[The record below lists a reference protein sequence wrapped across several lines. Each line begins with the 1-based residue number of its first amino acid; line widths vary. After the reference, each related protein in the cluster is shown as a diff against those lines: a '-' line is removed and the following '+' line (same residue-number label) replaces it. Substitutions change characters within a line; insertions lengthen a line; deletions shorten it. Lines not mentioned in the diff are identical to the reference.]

1 MLEMRGITKRFPGVV
16 ANEDVDF
23 AVLPGQ
29 VHTLLGENGAGK
41 STLVKILYGL
51 YQPDE
56 GSITFDGLPVSIDS
70 PSVAIRTGI
79 GMIHQHFMLV
89 DTLTVAEN
97 VALGLGKSL
106 GLTNLQPIRQRI
118 REVSEEFGLHVDP
131 DAYIWQMAVGER
143 QRAEIVK
150 ALYRNVRL
158 LVLDEP
164 TAVLT
169 PPEVS
174 DLFVTLR
181 QLSSDGRG
189 LVFISHKL
197 NEVMEISDE
206 ITVLRDGK
214 VSGRTTPSES
224 SRESLAMMMVG
235 RPVEF
240 TRTLSEQEPGDPKL
254 EVKNLR
260 VRGYRDELAVN
271 DVNIDVR
278 AGEIVGIVGVSGNGQ
293 RELAEAIVGLR
304 EVESGEVFFD
314 GQLVKTPTRSAAV
327 RIGRASI
334 EVFIDGQPVK
344 TPTPKQVRSMGLA
357 YVPEERMKYGSIGDF
372 TVAENL
378 VLVDYDQPPYARSG
392 LLSLRTIE
400 SRSEQLVSDYSIRTP
415 STETLTRKLSGG
427 NIQKVVIAREF
438 SGEADMLLVAQP
450 TRGIDIGA
458 AEYIHEQLLV
468 QRSQGRAILLI
479 SEDLDEVMA
488 LSDRLVVMYEGSV
501 MGRVSREEATVE
513 QVGLLMSGVGVPESA
528 AVAG

>member
-1 MLEMRGITKRFPGVV
+1 MSVPMLEMRGITKRFPGVV

-23 AVLPGQ
+23 TVLPGQ

-56 GSITFDGLPVSIDS
+56 GSITFEGTPVNIDS
-70 PSVAIRTGI
+70 PAVAIQTGI

-97 VALGLGKSL
+97 VALGLGKPL
-106 GLTNLQPIRQRI
+106 GLTNLAPIRRRV
-118 REVSEEFGLHVDP
+118 REVSEEYGLHVDP

-150 ALYRNVRL
+150 ALYRNVKL

-169 PPEVS
+169 PPEVT

-181 QLSSDGRG
+181 QLTADGRG

-206 ITVLRDGK
+206 ITVLRDGR
-214 VSGRTTPSES
+214 VSGRTTPGES
-224 SRESLAMMMVG
+224 NRESLAMMMVG

-240 TRTLSEQEPGDPKL
+240 TRTLAEQSPGEPML
-254 EVKNLR
+254 EVTNLR
-260 VRGYRDELAVN
+260 VRGDRDELAVH
-271 DVNIDVR
+271 DVNIDVQ

-304 EVESGEVFFD
+304 EIESGEV
-314 GQLVKTPTRSAAV
+314 S
-327 RIGRASI
+327 
-334 EVFIDGQPVK
+334 IDGHPVK

-378 VLVDYDQPPYARSG
+378 ILTNYDQPPYARGG
-392 LLSLRTIE
+392 LLSLSSIE
-400 SRSEQLVSDYSIRTP
+400 TRGKQLVSDYSIRTP
-415 STETLTRKLSGG
+415 NTGTLTRKLSGG

-438 SGEADMLLVAQP
+438 SGNAEVLLVAQP

-458 AEYIHEQLLV
+458 AEYIHEQLLT
-468 QRSQGRAILLI
+468 QRSQGKAILLI

-501 MGRVSREEATVE
+501 MGRVNRKDATIE
-513 QVGLLMSGVGVPESA
+513 QVGLLMSGVGEPESA
-528 AVAG
+528 AVG

>member
-23 AVLPGQ
+23 TVLPGQ

-56 GSITFDGLPVSIDS
+56 GSITFDGTPVSIDS
-70 PSVAIRTGI
+70 PSVAIETGI

-97 VALGLGKSL
+97 VALGLGTPLS
-106 GLTNLQPIRQRI
+106 LTNLQPIRGRI

-214 VSGRTTPSES
+214 VSGRTTPAES

-240 TRTLSEQEPGDPKL
+240 TRTLAEQEPGDPKL

-260 VRGYRDELAVN
+260 VRGDREELAVR

-304 EVESGEVFFD
+304 EIESGEVF
-314 GQLVKTPTRSAAV
+314 
-327 RIGRASI
+327 IN
-334 EVFIDGQPVK
+334 GQPVK

-378 VLVDYDQPPYARSG
+378 VLVNYDQSPYARSG

-400 SRSEQLVSDYSIRTP
+400 SHSEQLVSDYSIRTP

-438 SGEADMLLVAQP
+438 SGNAEMLLVAQP

-458 AEYIHEQLLV
+458 AEYIHEQLLT
-468 QRSQGRAILLI
+468 QRTQGRAILLI

-513 QVGLLMSGVGVPESA
+513 QVGLLMSGVGEPEDA
-528 AVAG
+528 AVTG

>member
-23 AVLPGQ
+23 TVLPGQ

-56 GSITFDGLPVSIDS
+56 GSIAFDGSPVHIDS
-70 PSVAIRTGI
+70 PSVAIETGI

-97 VALGLGKSL
+97 VALGLGKPL
-106 GLTNLQPIRQRI
+106 GLTNLVPIRRRI
-118 REVSEEFGLHVDP
+118 REVSEEFGLAVDP

-169 PPEVS
+169 PPEVT

-181 QLSSDGRG
+181 QLTADGRG

-214 VSGRTTPSES
+214 VSGRTTPAES

-240 TRTLSEQEPGDPKL
+240 TRTLAEQEPGEPKL
-254 EVKNLR
+254 AVENLR
-260 VRGYRDELAVN
+260 VRGDRGELAVH

-304 EVESGEVFFD
+304 EMESGRV
-314 GQLVKTPTRSAAV
+314 L
-327 RIGRASI
+327 
-334 EVFIDGQPVK
+334 IDGQPVN

-357 YVPEERMKYGSIGDF
+357 YVPEERMKFGSIGDF
-372 TVAENL
+372 SVAENL
-378 VLVDYDQPPYARSG
+378 VLVDHDRPPYVRHG
-392 LLSLRTIE
+392 LLSLNAIE
-400 SRSEQLVSDYSIRTP
+400 QHSRQLVDDYSIRTP
-415 STETLTRKLSGG
+415 STQTLTRKLSGG

-438 SGEADMLLVAQP
+438 SGGAEVLLVAQP

-458 AEYIHEQLLV
+458 AEYIHEQLLI
-468 QRSQGRAILLI
+468 QRSQGKAILLI

-501 MGRVSREEATVE
+501 MGRVSREDATVE
-513 QVGLLMSGVGVPESA
+513 QVGLLMSGVGEPESA
-528 AVAG
+528 AVVG

>member
-23 AVLPGQ
+23 TVLPGQ

-56 GSITFDGLPVSIDS
+56 GSIAFDGAPVAIDS

-97 VALGLGKSL
+97 VALGLGKPL
-106 GLTNLQPIRQRI
+106 GLTNMAPIRRRI
-118 REVSEEFGLHVDP
+118 REVSEEYGLHVDP

-143 QRAEIVK
+143 QRAEILK
-150 ALYRNVRL
+150 ALYRNVKL

-169 PPEVS
+169 PPEVT

-181 QLSSDGRG
+181 QLTADGRG

-206 ITVLRDGK
+206 ITVLRDGR
-214 VSGRTTPSES
+214 VSGRTTPGES

-240 TRTLSEQEPGDPKL
+240 TRTLAEQAAGEPKL
-254 EVKNLR
+254 EVKSLR
-260 VRGYRDELAVN
+260 VRGDRDELAVR

-304 EVESGEVFFD
+304 EVEAGE
-314 GQLVKTPTRSAAV
+314 
-327 RIGRASI
+327 ISI
-334 EVFIDGQPVK
+334 NGQPVK
-344 TPTPKQVRSMGLA
+344 APTPKQVRSMGLA

-378 VLVDYDQPPYARSG
+378 VLVDYDQPPNARRG

-438 SGEADMLLVAQP
+438 SGDADMLLVAQP
-450 TRGIDIGA
+450 TRGVDIGA
-458 AEYIHEQLLV
+458 AEYIHEQLLL

-501 MGRVSREEATVE
+501 MGRVDRADATVE
-513 QVGLLMSGVGVPESA
+513 QVGLLMSGVGEHEGA

>member
-1 MLEMRGITKRFPGVV
+1 MSSDTAAPKPPPMLEMRGITKRFPGVV

-23 AVLPGQ
+23 TVLPGT

-56 GSITFDGLPVSIDS
+56 GSISFDGSPVNIDS
-70 PSVAIRTGI
+70 PAVAIQTGI

-97 VALGLGKSL
+97 VALGLGKPL
-106 GLTNLQPIRQRI
+106 GLTNLQPIRRRI

-150 ALYRNVRL
+150 ALYRNVKL

-169 PPEVS
+169 PPEVT

-181 QLSSDGRG
+181 QLTADGRG

-214 VSGRTTPSES
+214 VSGRTTPAES
-224 SRESLAMMMVG
+224 NRESLAMMMVG

-240 TRTLSEQEPGDPKL
+240 TRTLAEQSPGEPLL
-254 EVKNLR
+254 EVTNLR
-260 VRGYRDELAVN
+260 VRGDREELAVH
-271 DVNIDVR
+271 DVNIDVQ

-304 EVESGEVFFD
+304 EIESGQVAI
-314 GQLVKTPTRSAAV
+314 K
-327 RIGRASI
+327 
-334 EVFIDGQPVK
+334 GQPVS
-344 TPTPKQVRSMGLA
+344 TPTPKRVRSMGLA
-357 YVPEERMKYGSIGDF
+357 YVPEERMKFGSIGDF

-378 VLVDYDQPPYARSG
+378 VLVDYDRSPYVRYG
-392 LLSLRTIE
+392 LLSLNTIE
-400 SRSEQLVSDYSIRTP
+400 ERSKQLVSDYSIRTP
-415 STETLTRKLSGG
+415 NTGTLTRKLSGG

-438 SGEADMLLVAQP
+438 SGDAEVLLVAQP

-458 AEYIHEQLLV
+458 AEYIHEQLLL
-468 QRSQGRAILLI
+468 QRSQGKAILLI

-501 MGRVSREEATVE
+501 MGRVNRADATVE
-513 QVGLLMSGVGVPESA
+513 QVGLLMSGVGEPEGA

>member
-1 MLEMRGITKRFPGVV
+1 MNFDPAVPMLEMRGITKRFPGVV
-16 ANEDVDF
+16 ANEDIDF
-23 AVLPGQ
+23 TVLPGQ

-56 GSITFDGLPVSIDS
+56 GSIAFDGAPVDIES
-70 PSVAIRTGI
+70 PSVAIQTGI

-97 VALGLGKSL
+97 VALGLGTSL
-106 GLTNLQPIRQRI
+106 SLTNLQPIRRRI

-206 ITVLRDGK
+206 ITVLRDGR
-214 VSGRTTPSES
+214 VSGRTTPAES

-240 TRTLSEQEPGDPKL
+240 TRTLAEQVPGDPKL

-260 VRGYRDELAVN
+260 VRGDRDELAVH

-304 EVESGEVFFD
+304 EIESGEV
-314 GQLVKTPTRSAAV
+314 A
-327 RIGRASI
+327 
-334 EVFIDGQPVK
+334 IDGHRVK
-344 TPTPKQVRSMGLA
+344 APTPKQVRSMGLA

-458 AEYIHEQLLV
+458 AEYIHEQLLT
-468 QRSQGRAILLI
+468 QRSQGKAILLI

-501 MGRVSREEATVE
+501 MGRISREEATVE
-513 QVGLLMSGVGVPESA
+513 QVGLLMSGVGEPESA
-528 AVAG
+528 SVVA

>member
-1 MLEMRGITKRFPGVV
+1 MNSDLAAPERAPMLEMRGITKRFPGVV

-23 AVLPGQ
+23 TVLPGQ

-56 GSITFDGLPVSIDS
+56 GSITFDGQPVNIDS
-70 PSVAIRTGI
+70 PSVAIQTGI

-150 ALYRNVRL
+150 ALYRNVKL

-174 DLFVTLR
+174 DLFITLR

-206 ITVLRDGK
+206 ITVLRDGR
-214 VSGRTTPSES
+214 VSGRTTPAES

-240 TRTLSEQEPGDPKL
+240 TRTLADQEPGDPKL

-260 VRGYRDELAVN
+260 VRGDREELAVN

-304 EVESGEVFFD
+304 EVESG
-314 GQLVKTPTRSAAV
+314 
-327 RIGRASI
+327 

-378 VLVDYDQPPYARSG
+378 VLVDYDRPPYARGG

-438 SGEADMLLVAQP
+438 SGNVDMLLVAQP

-458 AEYIHEQLLV
+458 AEYIHEQLLT
-468 QRSQGRAILLI
+468 QRSQGKAILLI

-501 MGRVSREEATVE
+501 MGRVDRADATVE
-513 QVGLLMSGVGVPESA
+513 QVGLLMSGVGEPEGA
-528 AVAG
+528 AVG

>member
-1 MLEMRGITKRFPGVV
+1 MNSDSAAPTSAPMLEMRGITKRFPGVV

-23 AVLPGQ
+23 TVLPGQ

-56 GSITFDGLPVSIDS
+56 GSITFNGSSVNIDS
-70 PSVAIRTGI
+70 PAVAIQTGI

-97 VALGLGKSL
+97 VALGLGKPL
-106 GLTNLQPIRQRI
+106 GMTNLAPIRRRV
-118 REVSEEFGLHVDP
+118 REVSEEYGLHVDP

-150 ALYRNVRL
+150 ALYRNVKL

-169 PPEVS
+169 PPEVT

-181 QLSSDGRG
+181 QLTADGRG

-206 ITVLRDGK
+206 ITVLRDGR
-214 VSGRTTPSES
+214 VSGRTTPAES
-224 SRESLAMMMVG
+224 NRESLAMMMVG

-240 TRTLSEQEPGDPKL
+240 TRTLADQIPGEPML
-254 EVKNLR
+254 EVTKLR
-260 VRGYRDELAVN
+260 VRGDRDELAVN
-271 DVNIDVR
+271 DVNIDVQ

-304 EVESGEVFFD
+304 EIESGQVAI
-314 GQLVKTPTRSAAV
+314 K
-327 RIGRASI
+327 
-334 EVFIDGQPVK
+334 GQPVSS
-344 TPTPKQVRSMGLA
+344 PSPKRVRSMGLA

-378 VLVDYDQPPYARSG
+378 VLVDYDQPPYVRNG
-392 LLSLRTIE
+392 LLSLNTIE
-400 SRSEQLVSDYSIRTP
+400 ERSKQLVSDYSIRTP
-415 STETLTRKLSGG
+415 NTSTLTRKLSGG

-438 SGEADMLLVAQP
+438 SGEAEVLLVAQP

-458 AEYIHEQLLV
+458 AEYIHEQLLL
-468 QRSQGRAILLI
+468 QRSQGKAILLI

-501 MGRVSREEATVE
+501 MGRMNREDATVE
-513 QVGLLMSGVGVPESA
+513 QIGLLMSGVGEPEGA
-528 AVAG
+528 AVTG

>member
-23 AVLPGQ
+23 TVLPGQ

-56 GSITFDGLPVSIDS
+56 GSITFDGSPVDIGS

-106 GLTNLQPIRQRI
+106 GLTNLAPIRRRI
-118 REVSEEFGLHVDP
+118 REVAEEYGLHVDP

-143 QRAEIVK
+143 QRAEILK
-150 ALYRNVRL
+150 ALYRNVKL

-169 PPEVS
+169 PPEVT

-181 QLSSDGRG
+181 QLTAGGRG

-206 ITVLRDGK
+206 ITVLRDGR
-214 VSGRTTPSES
+214 VSGRTTPGES

-240 TRTLSEQEPGDPKL
+240 TRTLAEQEAGAPKL

-260 VRGYRDELAVN
+260 VRGDRDELAVR

-304 EVESGEVFFD
+304 EVEAGEI
-314 GQLVKTPTRSAAV
+314 S
-327 RIGRASI
+327 
-334 EVFIDGQPVK
+334 IDGQPVK
-344 TPTPKQVRSMGLA
+344 APTPKHIRSMGLA

-378 VLVDYDQPPYARSG
+378 ILVDYDQPPYARRG

-400 SRSEQLVSDYSIRTP
+400 SRSEQLVGDYSIRTP

-438 SGEADMLLVAQP
+438 SGDADMLLVAQP

-458 AEYIHEQLLV
+458 AEYIHEQLLL

-501 MGRVSREEATVE
+501 MGRVERADATVE
-513 QVGLLMSGVGVPESA
+513 QVGLLMSGVGDPESA

>member
-23 AVLPGQ
+23 TVLPGQ

-56 GSITFDGLPVSIDS
+56 GSIAFDGSPVHIDS
-70 PSVAIRTGI
+70 PSVAIETGI

-97 VALGLGKSL
+97 VALGLGKPL
-106 GLTNLQPIRQRI
+106 GLTNLVPIRRRI
-118 REVSEEFGLHVDP
+118 REVSEEFGLAVDP

-169 PPEVS
+169 PPEVT

-181 QLSSDGRG
+181 QLTADGRG

-214 VSGRTTPSES
+214 VSGRTTPAES

-240 TRTLSEQEPGDPKL
+240 TRTLAEQEPGEPKL
-254 EVKNLR
+254 AVENLR
-260 VRGYRDELAVN
+260 VRGDRGELAVH
-271 DVNIDVR
+271 DVHIDVR

-304 EVESGEVFFD
+304 EMESGRV
-314 GQLVKTPTRSAAV
+314 L
-327 RIGRASI
+327 
-334 EVFIDGQPVK
+334 IDGQPVS

-357 YVPEERMKYGSIGDF
+357 YVPEERMKFGSIGDF
-372 TVAENL
+372 SVAENL
-378 VLVDYDQPPYARSG
+378 VLVDHDRPPYVRRG
-392 LLSLRTIE
+392 LLSLNAIE
-400 SRSEQLVSDYSIRTP
+400 QHSRQLVDDYSIRTP
-415 STETLTRKLSGG
+415 STQTLTRKLSGG

-438 SGEADMLLVAQP
+438 SGGAEVLLVAQP

-458 AEYIHEQLLV
+458 AEYIHEQLLI
-468 QRSQGRAILLI
+468 QRSQGKAILLI

-501 MGRVSREEATVE
+501 MGRVSREDATVE
-513 QVGLLMSGVGVPESA
+513 QVGLLMSGVGEPESA

>member
-1 MLEMRGITKRFPGVV
+1 MGSDSAVPMLEMRGITKRFPGVV

-23 AVLPGQ
+23 TVLPGQ

-56 GSITFDGLPVSIDS
+56 GSIAFDGVPVSIDS
-70 PSVAIRTGI
+70 PSKAIQTGI

-97 VALGLGKSL
+97 VALGLGKPLSL
-106 GLTNLQPIRQRI
+106 TKLAPIRRRI

-131 DAYIWQMAVGER
+131 DAYVWQMAVGER

-150 ALYRNVRL
+150 VLYRNVKL

-169 PPEVS
+169 PPEVT
-174 DLFVTLR
+174 DLFATLR
-181 QLSSDGRG
+181 QLTADGKG

-206 ITVLRDGK
+206 ITVLRDGR
-214 VSGRTTPSES
+214 VSGRTTPAASR
-224 SRESLAMMMVG
+224 RESLAMMMVG

-240 TRTLSEQEPGDPKL
+240 TRILAEQEPGPPKL
-254 EVKNLR
+254 EVAGLR
-260 VRGYRDELAVN
+260 VRGDRGELAVR
-271 DVNIDVR
+271 DVDIDVR
-278 AGEIVGIVGVSGNGQ
+278 AGEIVGVVGVSGNGQ

-304 EVESGEVFFD
+304 AIESGEVCVN
-314 GQLVKTPTRSAAV
+314 GC
-327 RIGRASI
+327 
-334 EVFIDGQPVK
+334 PVSS
-344 TPTPKQVRSMGLA
+344 PTPKRARSMGLA

-378 VLVDYDQPPYARSG
+378 ILVEYDQQPYARHG
-392 LLSLRTIE
+392 VLSLNSIE
-400 SRSEQLVSDYSIRTP
+400 TRGEQLIDDYSIRTP
-415 STETLTRKLSGG
+415 NTRTLTRKLSGG

-438 SGEADMLLVAQP
+438 SGNAEMLLVAQP
-450 TRGIDIGA
+450 TRGVDIGA
-458 AEYIHEQLLV
+458 AEYIHEQLLA
-468 QRSQGRAILLI
+468 QRLQGKAILLI

-488 LSDRLVVMYEGSV
+488 LSDRMVVMYEGAV
-501 MGRVSREEATVE
+501 MGRVARADASVE
-513 QVGLLMSGVGVPESA
+513 QVGLLMSGVGEPEEAS
-528 AVAG
+528 VASWADQVKRQ

>member
-23 AVLPGQ
+23 TVLPGQ

-56 GSITFDGLPVSIDS
+56 GSISFDGAPVKIDS
-70 PSVAIRTGI
+70 PSVAIQTGI

-97 VALGLGKSL
+97 VALGLGTALS
-106 GLTNLQPIRQRI
+106 LTNLAPIRRRI
-118 REVSEEFGLHVDP
+118 KEVSEEFGLHVDP

-169 PPEVS
+169 PPEVT

-181 QLSSDGRG
+181 QLTADGRG

-214 VSGRTTPSES
+214 VSGRTTPAES
-224 SRESLAMMMVG
+224 SRESLATMMVG

-240 TRTLSEQEPGDPKL
+240 TRTIAEQTPGEPKL
-254 EVKNLR
+254 EVRNLR
-260 VRGYRDELAVN
+260 VRGDRGELAVN
-271 DVNIDVR
+271 DVSIDAR

-293 RELAEAIVGLR
+293 RELAESIIGLR
-304 EVESGEVFFD
+304 ETESGQVC
-314 GQLVKTPTRSAAV
+314 
-327 RIGRASI
+327 
-334 EVFIDGQPVK
+334 IDGKTVK
-344 TPTPKQVRSMGLA
+344 TPTPKHVRSLGLA

-378 VLVDYDQPPYARSG
+378 ILVDYDQAPYVRNG
-392 LLSLRTIE
+392 LLSFSSIE
-400 SRSEQLVSDYSIRTP
+400 ERSEQLVDDYSIRTP
-415 STETLTRKLSGG
+415 GTGTLTRKLSGG

-438 SGEADMLLVAQP
+438 SGRAGVLLVAQP
-450 TRGIDIGA
+450 TRGVDIGA
-458 AEYIHEQLLV
+458 AEYIHEQLLI
-468 QRSQGRAILLI
+468 QRSQGKAILLI

-488 LSDRLVVMYEGSV
+488 LSDRLVVMYEGQV
-501 MGRVSREEATVE
+501 MGRMNREDATIE
-513 QVGLLMSGVGVPESA
+513 QVGLLMSGVGEPEGVPVGA
-528 AVAG
+528 

>member
-1 MLEMRGITKRFPGVV
+1 MNSDSAAPMSAPMLEMRGITKRFPGVV

-23 AVLPGQ
+23 TVLPGQ

-56 GSITFDGLPVSIDS
+56 GSIAFDGSLVDINS
-70 PSVAIRTGI
+70 PAVAIQTGI

-97 VALGLGKSL
+97 VALGLGKPL
-106 GLTNLQPIRQRI
+106 GLTNLAPIRRRI
-118 REVSEEFGLHVDP
+118 REVSEQYGLHVDP
-131 DAYIWQMAVGER
+131 DTYIWQMAVGER
-143 QRAEIVK
+143 QRAEILK

-169 PPEVS
+169 PPEVT

-181 QLSSDGRG
+181 QLTADGRG

-206 ITVLRDGK
+206 ITVLRDGR

-224 SRESLAMMMVG
+224 NRESLAMMMVG

-240 TRTLSEQEPGDPKL
+240 TRTLADQTPGEPMM
-254 EVKNLR
+254 EIANLR
-260 VRGYRDELAVN
+260 VRGDRDELAVD

-304 EVESGEVFFD
+304 EIESGQVSVR
-314 GQLVKTPTRSAAV
+314 GQQV
-327 RIGRASI
+327 
-334 EVFIDGQPVK
+334 D
-344 TPTPKQVRSMGLA
+344 TPTPKRVRSMGLA
-357 YVPEERMKYGSIGDF
+357 YVPEERMKYGSIGEF

-378 VLVDYDQPPYARSG
+378 ILVDYDQAPYVRNG
-392 LLSLRTIE
+392 LLSFNSIE
-400 SRSEQLVSDYSIRTP
+400 ERSKQLVSDYSIRTP
-415 STETLTRKLSGG
+415 NTSTLTRKLSGG

-438 SGEADMLLVAQP
+438 SGEAEVLLVAQP

-458 AEYIHEQLLV
+458 AEYIHEQLLL
-468 QRSQGRAILLI
+468 QRSQGKAILLI

-501 MGRVSREEATVE
+501 MGRVNREDATIE
-513 QVGLLMSGVGVPESA
+513 QVGLLMSGVGEPESA
-528 AVAG
+528 PVG

>member
-23 AVLPGQ
+23 TVLPGQ

-56 GSITFDGLPVSIDS
+56 GSITFDGSPVNIDS
-70 PSVAIRTGI
+70 PSVAIQTGI

-97 VALGLGKSL
+97 VALGLGTPLS
-106 GLTNLQPIRQRI
+106 LTNLQPIRRRI

-214 VSGRTTPSES
+214 VSGRTTPAES

-240 TRTLSEQEPGDPKL
+240 TRTLAKQEPGDPKL

-260 VRGYRDELAVN
+260 VRGDREELAVR

-304 EVESGEVFFD
+304 EIESGEV
-314 GQLVKTPTRSAAV
+314 S
-327 RIGRASI
+327 
-334 EVFIDGQPVK
+334 IDGHLVK

-378 VLVDYDQPPYARSG
+378 ILADYDQQPYARYG
-392 LLSLRTIE
+392 LLSLSSIE
-400 SRSEQLVSDYSIRTP
+400 TRGKQLVGDYSIRTP
-415 STETLTRKLSGG
+415 NTSTLTRKLSGG

-438 SGEADMLLVAQP
+438 SGNAEMLLVAQP

-458 AEYIHEQLLV
+458 AEYIHEQLLT
-468 QRSQGRAILLI
+468 QRTQGKAILLI

-501 MGRVSREEATVE
+501 MGRVSREDATIE
-513 QVGLLMSGVGVPESA
+513 QVGLLMSGVGEPEG
-528 AVAG
+528 AVVVG

>member
-1 MLEMRGITKRFPGVV
+1 MLEMHGITKRFPGVV
-16 ANEDVDF
+16 ANEDIDF
-23 AVLPGQ
+23 TVLPGQ

-56 GSITFDGLPVSIDS
+56 GSIAFDGSPVHIDS
-70 PSVAIRTGI
+70 PSVAIETGI

-97 VALGLGKSL
+97 VALGLGKPL
-106 GLTNLQPIRQRI
+106 GLTNLVPIRRRI
-118 REVSEEFGLHVDP
+118 REVSEEFGLAVDP

-169 PPEVS
+169 PPEVT

-181 QLSSDGRG
+181 QLTADGRG

-214 VSGRTTPSES
+214 VSGRTTPAES

-240 TRTLSEQEPGDPKL
+240 TRTLAEREPGEPKL
-254 EVKNLR
+254 AVENLR
-260 VRGYRDELAVN
+260 VRGDRGELAVH
-271 DVNIDVR
+271 DVHIDVR

-304 EVESGEVFFD
+304 EMESGRV
-314 GQLVKTPTRSAAV
+314 L
-327 RIGRASI
+327 
-334 EVFIDGQPVK
+334 IDGQPVS

-357 YVPEERMKYGSIGDF
+357 YVPEERMKFGSIGDF
-372 TVAENL
+372 SVAENL
-378 VLVDYDQPPYARSG
+378 VLVDHDRPPYVRRG
-392 LLSLRTIE
+392 LLSLNAIE
-400 SRSEQLVSDYSIRTP
+400 EHSRQLVDDYSIRTP
-415 STETLTRKLSGG
+415 STQTLTRKLSGG

-438 SGEADMLLVAQP
+438 SGGAEVLLVAQP

-458 AEYIHEQLLV
+458 AEYIHEQLLI
-468 QRSQGRAILLI
+468 QRSQGKAILLI

-501 MGRVSREEATVE
+501 MGRVSREDATVE
-513 QVGLLMSGVGVPESA
+513 QVGLLMSGVGEPESA

>member
-1 MLEMRGITKRFPGVV
+1 MPVLRPMLEMRGITKRFPGVV
-16 ANEDVDF
+16 ANEDIDF
-23 AVLPGQ
+23 TVLPGR

-51 YQPDE
+51 HQPDKGE
-56 GSITFDGLPVSIDS
+56 ISFDGSPVSIGS
-70 PSVAIRTGI
+70 PSAAIRTGI

-97 VALGLGKSL
+97 VALGLGKPLSI
-106 GLTNLQPIRQRI
+106 TNLGPIRRRI
-118 REVSEEFGLHVDP
+118 REVAEEFGLHVDP

-143 QRAEIVK
+143 QRAEIIK

-169 PPEVS
+169 PPEVT
-174 DLFVTLR
+174 DLFATLR
-181 QLSSDGRG
+181 QLTADGRG

-214 VSGRTTPSES
+214 VSGHTTPAES
-224 SRESLAMMMVG
+224 TRESLAMMMVG

-240 TRTLSEQEPGDPKL
+240 TRTLSEQALGEPKL
-254 EVKNLR
+254 EVRNLR
-260 VRGYRDELAVN
+260 VRGDRGELALHG
-271 DVNIDVR
+271 VNIDVR

-293 RELAEAIVGLR
+293 RELAEGIVGLR
-304 EVESGEVFFD
+304 EIESGEIALN
-314 GQLVKTPTRSAAV
+314 GKLVR
-327 RIGRASI
+327 
-334 EVFIDGQPVK
+334 

-357 YVPEERMKYGSIGDF
+357 YVPEERMKYGSIGEF

-378 VLVDYDQPPYARSG
+378 VLVDHDRPPIVRSG
-392 LLSLRTIE
+392 LLSLSSIDK
-400 SRSEQLVSDYSIRTP
+400 RSKQLVSDYSIRTP
-415 STETLTRKLSGG
+415 NTSTLTRKLSGG

-438 SGEADMLLVAQP
+438 SGNAEMLLVAQP

-458 AEYIHEQLLV
+458 AEYIHEQLLI
-468 QRSQGRAILLI
+468 QRSQGKAILLI

-488 LSDRLVVMYEGSV
+488 LSDRLVVMYEGSI
-501 MGRVSREEATVE
+501 MGRISREEATIE
-513 QVGLLMSGVGVPESA
+513 QVGLLMSGVGEPEGA
-528 AVAG
+528 AAG

>member
-1 MLEMRGITKRFPGVV
+1 MNFELALSKQAPMLEMRGITKRFPGVV
-16 ANEDVDF
+16 ANDGVDF
-23 AVLPGQ
+23 TVLAGQ

-51 YQPDE
+51 HQPDE
-56 GSITFDGLPVSIDS
+56 GSIFFDGAEMSIDS
-70 PSVAIRTGI
+70 PSAAILAGI

-97 VALGLGKSL
+97 VALGLGTPLS
-106 GLTNLQPIRQRI
+106 LTNLQPIRRRI
-118 REVSEEFGLHVDP
+118 RKVSEEFGLHVDP

-169 PPEVS
+169 PPEVA
-174 DLFVTLR
+174 DLFATLR
-181 QLSSDGRG
+181 QLTAAGKG

-206 ITVLRDGK
+206 ITVLRDGR
-214 VSGRTTPSES
+214 VAGRTTPAAS
-224 SRESLAMMMVG
+224 SRESLAVMMVG

-240 TRTLSEQEPGDPKL
+240 TRTLASQESGDAKL
-254 EVKNLR
+254 EVKSLR
-260 VRGYRDELAVN
+260 VRGDRGELAVRDM
-271 DVNIDVR
+271 DVEVC

-304 EVESGEVFFD
+304 EIESGEVFLD
-314 GQLVKTPTRSAAV
+314 GRSVKAA
-327 RIGRASI
+327 
-334 EVFIDGQPVK
+334 
-344 TPTPKQVRSMGLA
+344 TPKQVRAMGLA
-357 YVPEERMKYGSIGDF
+357 YVPEERMKYGSVGDF

-378 VLVDYDQPPYARSG
+378 ILADYDQPPYARRG
-392 LLSLRTIE
+392 VLRLSAIE
-400 SRSEQLVSDYSIRTP
+400 SRGQQLIDDYSIRTP
-415 STETLTRKLSGG
+415 STGTLTRKLSGG

-438 SGEADMLLVAQP
+438 SGDAEMLLVAQP
-450 TRGIDIGA
+450 TRGVDIGA
-458 AEYIHEQLLV
+458 AEYIHEQLLT
-468 QRSQGRAILLI
+468 QRSQGKAILLI
-479 SEDLDEVMA
+479 SEDLDEIMA

-501 MGRVSREEATVE
+501 MGRVDRADATVE
-513 QVGLLMSGVGVPESA
+513 QVGLLMSGVSDPQGEVLP
-528 AVAG
+528 G

>member
-23 AVLPGQ
+23 TVLPGQ

-56 GSITFDGLPVSIDS
+56 GSITFDGTPVNIDS
-70 PSVAIRTGI
+70 PSVAIQTGI

-97 VALGLGKSL
+97 VALGLGKPL

-214 VSGRTTPSES
+214 VSGRTTPAES

-240 TRTLSEQEPGDPKL
+240 TRTLADQEPGDPKL

-260 VRGYRDELAVN
+260 VRGDREELAVH

-304 EVESGEVFFD
+304 EIESG
-314 GQLVKTPTRSAAV
+314 
-327 RIGRASI
+327 

-344 TPTPKQVRSMGLA
+344 SPTPKHVRSMGLG

-378 VLVDYDQPPYARSG
+378 VLVDYDQPPYARGG

-400 SRSEQLVSDYSIRTP
+400 SRSEQLVSNYSIRTP

-438 SGEADMLLVAQP
+438 SGDVDMLLVAQP

-458 AEYIHEQLLV
+458 AEYIHEQLLL

-501 MGRVSREEATVE
+501 MGRVDRADATIE
-513 QVGLLMSGVGVPESA
+513 QVGLLMSGVGEPESA

>member
-1 MLEMRGITKRFPGVV
+1 MSVPMLEMRGITKRFPGVV

-23 AVLPGQ
+23 TVLPGQ

-56 GSITFDGLPVSIDS
+56 GSITFEGTPVNIDS
-70 PSVAIRTGI
+70 PAVAIQTGI

-97 VALGLGKSL
+97 VALGLGKPL
-106 GLTNLQPIRQRI
+106 GLTNLAPIRRRV
-118 REVSEEFGLHVDP
+118 REVSEEYGLHVDP

-150 ALYRNVRL
+150 ALYRNVKL

-169 PPEVS
+169 PPEVT

-181 QLSSDGRG
+181 QLTADGRG

-206 ITVLRDGK
+206 ITVLRDGR
-214 VSGRTTPSES
+214 VSGRTTPGES
-224 SRESLAMMMVG
+224 NRESLAMMMVG

-240 TRTLSEQEPGDPKL
+240 TRTLAERSPGEPML
-254 EVKNLR
+254 EVTNLR
-260 VRGYRDELAVN
+260 VRGDRDELAVH
-271 DVNIDVR
+271 DVNIDVQ

-304 EVESGEVFFD
+304 EIESGEV
-314 GQLVKTPTRSAAV
+314 S
-327 RIGRASI
+327 
-334 EVFIDGQPVK
+334 IDGHPVK

-378 VLVDYDQPPYARSG
+378 ILTNYDQPPYARGG
-392 LLSLRTIE
+392 LLSLSSIE
-400 SRSEQLVSDYSIRTP
+400 TRGKQLVSDYSIRTP
-415 STETLTRKLSGG
+415 NTGTLTRKLSGG

-438 SGEADMLLVAQP
+438 SGNAEVLLVAQP

-458 AEYIHEQLLV
+458 AEYIHEQLLT
-468 QRSQGRAILLI
+468 QRSQGKAILLI

-501 MGRVSREEATVE
+501 MGRVNRKDATIE
-513 QVGLLMSGVGVPESA
+513 QVGLLMSGVGEPESA
-528 AVAG
+528 AVG

>member
-1 MLEMRGITKRFPGVV
+1 MSVPMLEMRGITKRFPGVV

-23 AVLPGQ
+23 TVLPGQ

-56 GSITFDGLPVSIDS
+56 GSITFEGTPVNIDS
-70 PSVAIRTGI
+70 PAVAIQTGI

-97 VALGLGKSL
+97 VALGLGKPL
-106 GLTNLQPIRQRI
+106 GLTNLAPIRRRV
-118 REVSEEFGLHVDP
+118 REVSEEYGLHVDP

-150 ALYRNVRL
+150 ALYRNVKL

-169 PPEVS
+169 PPEVT

-181 QLSSDGRG
+181 QLTADGRG
-189 LVFISHKL
+189 LVFISRKL

-206 ITVLRDGK
+206 ITVLRDGR
-214 VSGRTTPSES
+214 VSGRTTPGES
-224 SRESLAMMMVG
+224 NRESLAMMMVG

-240 TRTLSEQEPGDPKL
+240 TRTLAERSPGEPML
-254 EVKNLR
+254 EVTNLR
-260 VRGYRDELAVN
+260 VRGDRDELAVH
-271 DVNIDVR
+271 DVNIDVQ

-304 EVESGEVFFD
+304 EIESGEV
-314 GQLVKTPTRSAAV
+314 S
-327 RIGRASI
+327 
-334 EVFIDGQPVK
+334 IDGHPVK

-378 VLVDYDQPPYARSG
+378 ILTNYDQPPYARGG
-392 LLSLRTIE
+392 LLSLSSIE
-400 SRSEQLVSDYSIRTP
+400 TRGKQLVSDYSIRTP
-415 STETLTRKLSGG
+415 NTGTLTRKLSGG

-438 SGEADMLLVAQP
+438 SGNAEVLLVAQP

-458 AEYIHEQLLV
+458 AEYIHEQLLT
-468 QRSQGRAILLI
+468 QRAQGKAILLI

-501 MGRVSREEATVE
+501 MGRVNRKDATIE
-513 QVGLLMSGVGVPESA
+513 QVGLLMSGVGEPESA
-528 AVAG
+528 AVG

>member
-23 AVLPGQ
+23 TVLPGQ

-56 GSITFDGLPVSIDS
+56 GSIAFDGSPVHIDS
-70 PSVAIRTGI
+70 PSVAIETGI

-97 VALGLGKSL
+97 VALGLGKPL
-106 GLTNLQPIRQRI
+106 GLTNLVPIRRRI
-118 REVSEEFGLHVDP
+118 REVSEEFGLAVDP

-169 PPEVS
+169 PPEVT

-181 QLSSDGRG
+181 QLTADGRG

-240 TRTLSEQEPGDPKL
+240 TRTLAEQEPGEPKL
-254 EVKNLR
+254 AVENLR
-260 VRGYRDELAVN
+260 VRGDRDELAVH

-304 EVESGEVFFD
+304 EMESGRV
-314 GQLVKTPTRSAAV
+314 L
-327 RIGRASI
+327 
-334 EVFIDGQPVK
+334 IDGQPVN

-357 YVPEERMKYGSIGDF
+357 YVPEERMKFGSIGDF
-372 TVAENL
+372 SVAENL
-378 VLVDYDQPPYARSG
+378 VLVDHDRPPYVRHG
-392 LLSLRTIE
+392 LLSLNAIE
-400 SRSEQLVSDYSIRTP
+400 QHSRQLVDDYSIRTP
-415 STETLTRKLSGG
+415 STQTLTRKLSGG

-438 SGEADMLLVAQP
+438 SGGAEVLLVAQP

-458 AEYIHEQLLV
+458 AEYIHEQLLI
-468 QRSQGRAILLI
+468 QRSQGKAILLI

-501 MGRVSREEATVE
+501 MGRVSRADATVE
-513 QVGLLMSGVGVPESA
+513 QVGLLMSGVGEPESA

>member
-23 AVLPGQ
+23 TVLPGQ

-56 GSITFDGLPVSIDS
+56 GSITFDGSPVNIDS
-70 PSVAIRTGI
+70 PSVAIQTGI

-97 VALGLGKSL
+97 VALGLGTPLS
-106 GLTNLQPIRQRI
+106 LTNLQPIRRRI

-214 VSGRTTPSES
+214 VSGRTTPEES

-240 TRTLSEQEPGDPKL
+240 TRTLAEQEPGDPKL
-254 EVKNLR
+254 EVKSLQ
-260 VRGYRDELAVN
+260 VRGDREELAVR

-304 EVESGEVFFD
+304 ETESGEI
-314 GQLVKTPTRSAAV
+314 S
-327 RIGRASI
+327 
-334 EVFIDGQPVK
+334 IDGNLVK

-357 YVPEERMKYGSIGDF
+357 YVPEERMKYGSIGEF

-378 VLVDYDQPPYARSG
+378 VLVDHDRPPIVRSG
-392 LLSLRTIE
+392 LLSLSSIDK
-400 SRSEQLVSDYSIRTP
+400 RSKQLVSDYSIRTP
-415 STETLTRKLSGG
+415 NTSTLTRKLSGG

-438 SGEADMLLVAQP
+438 SGNAEMLLVAQP

-458 AEYIHEQLLV
+458 AEYIHEQLLI
-468 QRSQGRAILLI
+468 QRSQGKAILLI

-488 LSDRLVVMYEGSV
+488 LSDRLVVMYEGSI
-501 MGRVSREEATVE
+501 MGRISREEATIE
-513 QVGLLMSGVGVPESA
+513 QVGLLMSGVGEPEGA
-528 AVAG
+528 AAG

>member
-1 MLEMRGITKRFPGVV
+1 MSVPMLEMRGITKRFPGVV

-23 AVLPGQ
+23 TVLPGQ

-56 GSITFDGLPVSIDS
+56 GSITFEGTPVNIDS
-70 PSVAIRTGI
+70 PAVAIQTGI

-97 VALGLGKSL
+97 VALGLGKPL
-106 GLTNLQPIRQRI
+106 GLTNLSPIRRRV
-118 REVSEEFGLHVDP
+118 REVSEEYGLHVDP

-150 ALYRNVRL
+150 ALYRNVKL

-169 PPEVS
+169 PPEVT

-181 QLSSDGRG
+181 QLTADGRG

-206 ITVLRDGK
+206 ITVLRDGR

-224 SRESLAMMMVG
+224 NRESLAMMMVG

-240 TRTLSEQEPGDPKL
+240 TRTLAEQSPGEPML
-254 EVKNLR
+254 EVTNLR
-260 VRGYRDELAVN
+260 VRGDRDELAVH
-271 DVNIDVR
+271 DVNIDVQ

-304 EVESGEVFFD
+304 EIESGEV
-314 GQLVKTPTRSAAV
+314 S
-327 RIGRASI
+327 
-334 EVFIDGQPVK
+334 IDGHPVK

-378 VLVDYDQPPYARSG
+378 ILTNYDQPPYARGG
-392 LLSLRTIE
+392 LLSLSSIE
-400 SRSEQLVSDYSIRTP
+400 TRGKQLVSDYSIRTP
-415 STETLTRKLSGG
+415 NTGTLTRKLSGG

-438 SGEADMLLVAQP
+438 SGNAEVLLVAQP

-458 AEYIHEQLLV
+458 AEYIHEQLLL
-468 QRSQGRAILLI
+468 QRSQGKAILLI

-501 MGRVSREEATVE
+501 MGRVNRKDATIE
-513 QVGLLMSGVGVPESA
+513 QVGLLMSGVGEPESA
-528 AVAG
+528 AVG

>member
-23 AVLPGQ
+23 TVLPGQ

-56 GSITFDGLPVSIDS
+56 GSITFEGSPVNIDS
-70 PSVAIRTGI
+70 PSAAIQTGI

-97 VALGLGKSL
+97 VALGLGTSL
-106 GLTNLQPIRQRI
+106 SLTNLSPIRRRI
-118 REVSEEFGLHVDP
+118 REVSEEFGLQVDP

-169 PPEVS
+169 PPEVT

-181 QLSSDGRG
+181 QLTTDGRG

-206 ITVLRDGK
+206 ITVLRDGQ
-214 VSGRTTPSES
+214 VSGRTTPVES

-240 TRTLSEQEPGDPKL
+240 TRAIADQTPGEPKL
-254 EVKNLR
+254 EVQDLR
-260 VRGYRDELAVN
+260 VRGDRGELAVH
-271 DVNIDVR
+271 DMDIDVR

-293 RELAEAIVGLR
+293 RELAEAIIGLR
-304 EVESGEVFFD
+304 EIESGQV
-314 GQLVKTPTRSAAV
+314 S
-327 RIGRASI
+327 
-334 EVFIDGQPVK
+334 IDGKPVK
-344 TPTPKQVRSMGLA
+344 TPTPKHVRSMGLA
-357 YVPEERMKYGSIGDF
+357 FVPEERMKYGSIGDF

-378 VLVDYDQPPYARSG
+378 ILVDYDQAPYVRNG
-392 LLSLRTIE
+392 LLSFNSIE
-400 SRSEQLVSDYSIRTP
+400 ERSEQLVGDYSIRTP
-415 STETLTRKLSGG
+415 NTGTLTRKLSGG

-438 SGEADMLLVAQP
+438 SGGAETLLVAQP

-458 AEYIHEQLLV
+458 AEYIHEQLLI
-468 QRSQGRAILLI
+468 QRSQGKAILLI

-488 LSDRLVVMYEGSV
+488 LSDRLVVMYEGRV
-501 MGRVSREEATVE
+501 MGRMNREDATIE
-513 QVGLLMSGVGVPESA
+513 QVGLLMSGVGEPEGTP
-528 AVAG
+528 VAG

>member
-23 AVLPGQ
+23 TVLPGQ

-41 STLVKILYGL
+41 SMLVKILYGL

-56 GSITFDGLPVSIDS
+56 GSITFDGSPVNIDS

-97 VALGLGKSL
+97 VALGLGKPLS
-106 GLTNLQPIRQRI
+106 LTNLQPIRQRI

-206 ITVLRDGK
+206 ITVLRDGQ
-214 VSGRTTPSES
+214 VSGRTTPAES

-240 TRTLSEQEPGDPKL
+240 TRTLAEQEPGDPKL

-260 VRGYRDELAVN
+260 VRGDREELAVH

-304 EVESGEVFFD
+304 EIESGE
-314 GQLVKTPTRSAAV
+314 
-327 RIGRASI
+327 I
-334 EVFIDGQPVK
+334 FIDGQPVK

-378 VLVDYDQPPYARSG
+378 VMVDYDQPPYARSG

-400 SRSEQLVSDYSIRTP
+400 SRSKQLVSDYSIRTP

-438 SGEADMLLVAQP
+438 SGDADMLLVAQP

-458 AEYIHEQLLV
+458 AEYIHEQLLT

-501 MGRVSREEATVE
+501 MGRVSREDATVE
-513 QVGLLMSGVGVPESA
+513 QVGLLMSGVGEPEGA
-528 AVAG
+528 AVG